1 MLQKDYFIL
10 YLQESSNLELS
21 LLRTLQHVSRL
32 GQALEGKVGVPG
44 RGDAM
49 SKGGRPRD
57 NAGQLRHI
65 WVIQGAQRQSLL
77 TWLLAFTGG
86 F

>member
-44 RGDAM
+44 RGDGM
-49 SKGGRPRD
+49 SKGMEGVKGSTD
-57 NAGQLRHI
+57 ALGE
-65 WVIQGAQRQSLL
+65 GESK
-77 TWLLAFTGG
+77 G
-86 F
+86 

>member
-49 SKGGRPRD
+49 SKGMEGVMGPTD
-57 NAGQLRHI
+57 ALGEEESK
-65 WVIQGAQRQSLL
+65 G
-77 TWLLAFTGG
+77 
-86 F
+86 

>member
-49 SKGGRPRD
+49 SKGMEWGAGSSARLGTLSWWPRGD
-57 NAGQLRHI
+57 FGGGQEGPLRVA
-65 WVIQGAQRQSLL
+65 W
-77 TWLLAFTGG
+77 
-86 F
+86 